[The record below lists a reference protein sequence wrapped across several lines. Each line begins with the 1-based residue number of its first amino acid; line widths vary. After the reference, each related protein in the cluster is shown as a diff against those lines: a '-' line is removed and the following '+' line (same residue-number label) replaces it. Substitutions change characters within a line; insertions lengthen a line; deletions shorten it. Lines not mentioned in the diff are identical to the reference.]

1 MSTAADIIERWI
13 KPNARVLD
21 LGCGDGSLLRSL
33 METKNVNG
41 YGLEINYANITRAI
55 ANGVNVIEQNIDQ
68 GLSNFADT
76 SFDTVIM
83 SQTLQAIHYPHVA
96 LEEVLRIGNEGVI
109 TFPNF
114 AHWRCRYY
122 LGTRG
127 KMPVSKFMPYSWYD
141 TPNIHFCT
149 VRDFEALCA
158 EKSIRILD
166 RAFVN
171 MKNRTPW
178 QAKLRPNLFAVNA
191 IYRISQ

>member
-1 MSTAADIIERWI
+1 MSTAAAIIQRWI

-41 YGLEINYANITRAI
+41 YGLEIDYANITQAI

-68 GLSNFADT
+68 GLDNFADT

-96 LEEVLRIGNEGVI
+96 LEEVLRIGHEGVI

-149 VRDFEALCA
+149 VRDFEVLCA

-178 QAKLRPNLFAVNA
+178 QAKLWPNLFAVNA

>member
-1 MSTAADIIERWI
+1 MSTSAEIIERWI
-13 KPNARVLD
+13 KPKASVLD

-33 METKNVNG
+33 MQTKSVNG
-41 YGLEINYANITRAI
+41 YGLEIDYANITQAI
-55 ANGVNVIEQNIDQ
+55 ANGVNVIEQNIDE
-68 GLSNFADT
+68 GLDNFADA

-96 LEEVLRIGNEGVI
+96 VGEVLRIGQEGVI

-158 EKSIRILD
+158 DKSIRILD

-171 MKNRTPW
+171 MKDRSPW
-178 QAKLRPNLFAVNA
+178 LAQRWPNLFAVNA
-191 IYRISQ
+191 IYRISK